1 MYKNV
6 YDICEGGTPMK
17 HGIRF
22 AALLFVLASLCLLSG
37 CTLGSSVDS
46 LFTLPQLP
54 EEYRELSATLDKLLD
69 EGYAYLTPT
78 EGPNIESVQT
88 VDLDGDGIKE
98 VVALFRY
105 NGDTMPLK
113 VIAFQQSRGQFER
126 FCTIESAGTSLDSIN
141 YCDLTGDGEVELLI
155 SWRGEDGKKTVSV
168 YRPGRESTPL
178 LESEYSEYIVQ
189 DLDGNGIPG
198 LLLLREL
205 RIGIPV
211 AEYYSWQTDIMRL
224 NQSCLIDCEVDALS
238 RGSVVGGKVAGGVPA
253 VFVTGVQGKDTAIT
267 DVLLYR
273 NGELLNAVPDG
284 MIYHYCQ
291 MAPQDIDDDGIT
303 EVPYRSADADD
314 SDSASTK
321 DTLVDWMRYDVSGEA
336 ELVAETYHCQS
347 YGWYIRLQEE
357 DWGNITVSNGDIING
372 ENCAEFSRQGTPIG
386 AVYSIS
392 CENRESRA
400 QMGDRFIVTRLPGT
414 IYAAEIYEELS
425 PDGKEITA
433 LRENFSLI
441 VNTWNSGWEGVER

>member
-1 MYKNV
+1 
-6 YDICEGGTPMK
+6 MK

-88 VDLDGDGIKE
+88 VDLDGDGTKE
-98 VVALFRY
+98 VVVLFRY
-105 NGDTMPLK
+105 NGDVMPLK
-113 VIAFQQSRGQFER
+113 VMVFQQNRGQFER
-126 FCTIESAGTSLDSIN
+126 FCTIESAGTNLDSIN

-155 SWRGEDGKKTVSV
+155 TWRDEDGEKTVSV
-168 YRPGRESTPL
+168 YRPGRESMPL
-178 LESEYSEYIVQ
+178 LESEYSEYLVQ
-189 DLDGNGIPG
+189 DLDGSGIPG

-205 RIGIPV
+205 RDETPV
-211 AEYYSWQTDIMRL
+211 AEYYTWQTDIMRL
-224 NQSCLIDCEVDALS
+224 NQSCPIDCEIDSLS
-238 RGSVVGGKVAGGVPA
+238 RGSVVGGNVTGATPA
-253 VFVTGVQGKDTAIT
+253 VFVTGVQGKNTAIT

-273 NGELLNAVPDG
+273 DGELINAVPDG
-284 MIYHYCQ
+284 MIYQYCQ
-291 MAPQDIDDDGIT
+291 LEPQDINGDGIT
-303 EVPYRSADADD
+303 EVPYRAADAGD
-314 SDSASTK
+314 SDSASAK
-321 DTLVDWMRYDVSGEA
+321 DTLVDWMRYDASGEA
-336 ELVAETYHCQS
+336 ELVEETYHCQS
-347 YGWYIRLQEE
+347 YGWYIKLPKE
-357 DWGNITVSNGDIING
+357 DWGNITVSNGDIISG

-386 AVYSIS
+386 AVYSIT

-414 IYAAEIYEELS
+414 IYAAEIYGELS
-425 PDGKEITA
+425 PDGKEVTA
-433 LRENFSLI
+433 LRESFSLI
-441 VNTWNSGWEGVER
+441 VNTWNSGGEGVER